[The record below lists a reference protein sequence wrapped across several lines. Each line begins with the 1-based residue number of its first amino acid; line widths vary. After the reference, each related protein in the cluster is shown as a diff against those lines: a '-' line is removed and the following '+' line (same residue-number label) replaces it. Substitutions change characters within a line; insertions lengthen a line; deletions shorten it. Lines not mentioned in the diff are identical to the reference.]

1 VQGCRSRF
9 SGYDIAMEKLGTTS
23 EAILQALDRGESL
36 PSVWYTD
43 AAITQR
49 ETERIFRNSWQY
61 VGSLN
66 QLAAVG
72 DFVTAE
78 VGGVPVVVVRTADR
92 VSGLIN
98 VCRHRRHEVMKGCG
112 NAKVLQC
119 PYHAWT
125 YDLNGILKAAPRAD
139 REPNFCVDDYP
150 LLKLKV
156 NTLGPWVFANLDENS
171 QPLSQYFGA
180 VLDVIAGSGID
191 LNSMELWS
199 REQWQSDS
207 NWKTMLEN
215 FLECYHCQVAHPGF
229 SAAVDVDQDNY
240 QLTTHG
246 YWFSQIGNVRS
257 SAVAGLSKVEIY
269 DVKGE
274 IKQAQ
279 YHLLWPN
286 FTININ
292 PGFPNISI
300 DVWRPDGPNRTTGV
314 SEQYFGPGVDKKWA
328 EEVVR
333 FNKAVG
339 EEDDKLTNS
348 VQRGL
353 LAGMP
358 AVGRSL
364 INSEHL
370 MIEFQKLVVKAICD

>member
-1 VQGCRSRF
+1 
-9 SGYDIAMEKLGTTS
+9 MEKLGTTS